1 MICGLDS
8 AVVYTVIVGL
18 VAVER
23 LFEMAL
29 GRRNMKRAMAR
40 GGVRYGQGHWPWMV
54 LLHTTFLVACP
65 AEVWLAERPFAA
77 AQFWGFG
84 GLVVLTMSLRYW
96 VIATLG
102 DRWNPQIVVVPDDVR
117 ITGGPFRYLPHPNYL
132 AVVVELF
139 ALPMMHGAW
148 GVAITYGVANGVLLR
163 TRVLEEERVLQAE
176 LRTA

>member
-1 MICGLDS
+1 
-8 AVVYTVIVGL
+8 
-18 VAVER
+18 
-23 LFEMAL
+23 
-29 GRRNMKRAMAR
+29 
-40 GGVRYGQGHWPWMV
+40 
-54 LLHTTFLVACP
+54 
-65 AEVWLAERPFAA
+65 VWLAERPFAA